1 MKEMQSAPAQRSQ
14 PRKATTRPLRAPEIQ
29 SGRMRRLRFALI
41 ILAGLA
47 AYAGYH
53 AASSARAKSYLRSAR
68 QELAERHFLRANADF
83 QVCIEYWPN
92 DPELRFQSARALRR
106 GALMGS
112 FAPNWEE
119 QALGQLRVCEHL
131 DYPPE
136 DIDLER
142 MLLVAMRSDL
152 AGVETRLLGLVTE
165 EHPDAAL
172 ILETLTPLYLTQFQ
186 VPRAYMCAS
195 QLVASEPEIPYAY
208 YWRGVARELFNANE
222 RAMEDYRRALEL
234 DPDLGEA
241 RHRLADL
248 LLAGQ
253 HYEEANEHIRTLLR
267 QQPNDPVL
275 LLSWARAIRGQGEL
289 NRPEIILEQ
298 LLEQNPNSA
307 PALEELGKLAMARG
321 KIQDAVG
328 YLLSA
333 LQNSPRLAQANYSLY
348 LCLVRL
354 GRTEEAAPYVK
365 RFQEIDADNQRFRK
379 VTELIRVNSHNS
391 SDLRAEA
398 GTLLL
403 RNDQV
408 EQGLGWL
415 KSCFQLDPY
424 NPLAHSSLASY
435 YEGLKQPERAAAHR
449 RFFARGMSMTGRP
462 SIHLF

>member
-1 MKEMQSAPAQRSQ
+1 MKHTQRAPARRSQ
-14 PRKATTRPLRAPEIQ
+14 PRKATTSTQLAPEARP
-29 SGRMRRLRFALI
+29 GRIRRLRFALV
-41 ILAGLA
+41 ILAALA
-47 AYAGYH
+47 AYAGYN
-53 AASSARAKSYLRSAR
+53 AALSARAKSYLRSAR
-68 QELAERHFLRANADF
+68 QELAERHFLRANADL
-83 QVCIEYWPN
+83 QVCIEYWPD
-92 DPELRFQSARALRR
+92 DPELRFQRARALRR

-119 QALGQLRVCEHL
+119 QVLEQLRVCERL

-142 MLLVAMRSDL
+142 MLLVAMHSDL
-152 AGVETRLLGLVTE
+152 ASVETRLLGLVTE
-165 EHPDAAL
+165 EHADAPL

-195 QLVASEPEIPYAY
+195 QLVAHEPEFPYAY

-222 RAMEDYRRALEL
+222 RAKEDYGKALEL
-234 DPDLGEA
+234 DPDLGQA

-248 LLAGQ
+248 LLAEQ
-253 HYEEANEHIRTLLR
+253 HYADANEHLRTLIR
-267 QQPNDPVL
+267 KQPNDPEL
-275 LLSWARAIRGQGEL
+275 LLSWARVIRGQGEL

-298 LLEQNPNSA
+298 LLDQNPNNSL
-307 PALEELGKLAMARG
+307 ALEERGKLAMARG
-321 KIQDAVG
+321 KIEEAVG
-328 YLLSA
+328 YLSSA
-333 LQNSPRLAQANYSLY
+333 LQISPRLAQANYSLY

-365 RFQEIDADNQRFRK
+365 HFQQIEADHQRFRK
-379 VTELIRVNSHNS
+379 VTELIRSNAQNSA
-391 SDLRAEA
+391 DLRAEA

-424 NPLAHSSLASY
+424 HPIAHLSMAGY
-435 YEGLKQPERAAAHR
+435 YERLKQPEPAAAHR
-449 RFFARGMSMTGRP
+449 RFAARGLLMMVK
-462 SIHLF
+462 